1 MTILVTGGAGFIG
14 SNFVRYMLRTHPHVE
29 TVVLDKLTYAGNL
42 ENLQDAEDD
51 PRYQFVYGD
60 ICDAETVDP
69 LVADAD
75 VVVNFA
81 AETHVDR
88 SLLEPGAFI
97 TTDIYGVYVLLE
109 AAKKHST
116 NRFVQISTD
125 EVYGSTETDSWTE
138 EAPLWPRSP
147 YSASKAGAEMMVR
160 AYHVSFGVPAIIT
173 RGSNTYGP
181 YQYPEKLVPLFAT
194 NAIDGEPLPLY
205 GDGMNVR
212 DWLFVDDH
220 CAAIDLLIQ
229 HGQPGEVY
237 NVGAVNERTNIE
249 VTKAI
254 LHHLGKPESLIRFV
268 PDRPGHDRRY
278 SMNCSKLHSLGW
290 NPQSNFND
298 ALRATVEWYARNE
311 AWWRRIKSGQF
322 DEYYRRNYAQRQRR

>member
-1 MTILVTGGAGFIG
+1 M
-14 SNFVRYMLRTHPHVE
+14 
-29 TVVLDKLTYAGNL
+29 
-42 ENLQDAEDD
+42 
-51 PRYQFVYGD
+51 
-60 ICDAETVDP
+60 
-69 LVADAD
+69 
-75 VVVNFA
+75 
-81 AETHVDR
+81 
-88 SLLEPGAFI
+88 
-97 TTDIYGVYVLLE
+97 
-109 AAKKHST
+109 
-116 NRFVQISTD
+116 
-125 EVYGSTETDSWTE
+125 
-138 EAPLWPRSP
+138 
-147 YSASKAGAEMMVR
+147 
-160 AYHVSFGVPAIIT
+160 SFGVPAIIT

-290 NPQSNFND
+290 NPQFNFND